1 MPAYAIEKRVAKIPI
16 IDLKAQYKTI
26 RKEVQQAIDA
36 VLESQ
41 HFILGDAVEKFESDA
56 AAYLGAKHAV
66 GVASGSDALLL
77 SLMALGVGP
86 GDAVV
91 VPTFTFVATATA
103 VARLGAA
110 PLFADIEPDSFLI
123 GREQIEMLLAE
134 KTTAARVKAIVPVHL
149 FGRICAV
156 KEMTALGKKHRVKIV
171 EDAAQSFGARDGGKA
186 AGTLGELG
194 CYSFF
199 PTKNLGGIGDAGLVA
214 TADAALAEKIRLL
227 RAHGEGAKY
236 RHDVIG
242 VNSRLD
248 AIQAAVLSVKLRYV
262 ERWCQAR
269 RERAERYGKLFNHLK
284 LLGSGLKSIP
294 DAREPAHAFNYYVI
308 RAERRDALKT
318 HLAAAG
324 VQSEIYYP
332 IPLHLQPCF
341 SYLGYRRGD
350 FPVAEKAAGEVL
362 ALPLYPELTE
372 AQQAA
377 VVESIAAFYRR

>member
-1 MPAYAIEKRVAKIPI
+1 VTKIPI

-26 RKEVQQAIDA
+26 RKELQQAIDE

-41 HFILGDAVEKFESDA
+41 QFILGTAVKKFETEA
-56 AAYLGAKHAV
+56 AAHLGVGHAI

-77 SLMALGVGP
+77 ALTALGVGP
-86 GDAVV
+86 GDGVI

-103 VARLGAA
+103 VARLGAT
-110 PLFADIEPDSFLI
+110 PLFADIEPESFLI
-123 GREQIEMLLAE
+123 SVKQVEMLLADK
-134 KTTAARVKAIVPVHL
+134 KTVARVKAVIPVHL
-149 FGRICAV
+149 FGRMCV
-156 KEMTALGKKHRVKIV
+156 MKEIAALAKRHRISVV
-171 EDAAQSFGARDGGKA
+171 EDAAQAFGARDGSKA
-186 AGTLGELG
+186 AGTLGDFG

-199 PTKNLGGIGDAGLVA
+199 PTKNLGGLGDGGLVA
-214 TADAALAEKIRLL
+214 TGDRPLADKISLL

-248 AIQAAVLSVKLRYV
+248 AIQAAALAVKLRHV
-262 ERWCQAR
+262 ERWCAAR
-269 RERAERYGKLFNHLK
+269 RERARHYGELFHQRK
-284 LLGSGLKSIP
+284 LLGRGVKSIP
-294 DAREPAHAFNYYVI
+294 DAREAVHAFNYYVI
-308 RAERRDALKT
+308 RADRRDALKN

-324 VQSEIYYP
+324 IQTEIYYP

-341 SYLGYRRGD
+341 SHLGYRRGD
-350 FPVAEKAAGEVL
+350 FPVAEKAAEEVL

-377 VVESIAAFYRR
+377 VVESIAAFYGA

>member
-1 MPAYAIEKRVAKIPI
+1 VAKIPI

-26 RKEVQQAIDA
+26 RKEVQQAIDE

-41 HFILGDAVEKFESDA
+41 HFILGDVVERFESDA

-86 GDAVV
+86 GDAVI

-103 VARLGAA
+103 VARLGAT

-134 KTTAARVKAIVPVHL
+134 KKTAARVKAIVPVHL
-149 FGRICAV
+149 FGRMCAM
-156 KEMTALGKKHRVKIV
+156 KEMSALGKKHRVKIV
-171 EDAAQSFGARDGGKA
+171 EDAAQSFGARDGGKS
-186 AGTLGELG
+186 AGTLGDLG

-199 PTKNLGGIGDAGLVA
+199 PTKNLGGAGDAGLVA
-214 TADAALAEKIRLL
+214 TPDAALAAKIRLL
-227 RAHGEGAKY
+227 RAHGEDTKY

-248 AIQAAVLSVKLRYV
+248 AIQAAVLAVKLRYV
-262 ERWCQAR
+262 ELWCAAR
-269 RERAERYGKLFNHLK
+269 RERAERYGKLFLDRK
-284 LLGSGLKSIP
+284 LPGSGLNSIP
-294 DAREPAHAFNYYVI
+294 DAREPAHAFNYYVV
-308 RAERRDALKT
+308 RAERRDALKQ

-324 VQSEIYYP
+324 IQAEIYYP
-332 IPLHLQPCF
+332 TPLHLQPCF

-350 FPVAEKAAGEVL
+350 FPVAEKAAAEVL

-372 AQQAA
+372 VQQTA
-377 VVESIAAFYRR
+377 VVDSIAAFYRR

>member
-1 MPAYAIEKRVAKIPI
+1 MAKIPI

-26 RKEVQQAIDA
+26 RKEVQQAIDE

-41 HFILGDAVEKFESDA
+41 HFILGDVVERFESDA

-86 GDAVV
+86 GDAVI

-103 VARLGAA
+103 VARLGAT

-134 KTTAARVKAIVPVHL
+134 KKTAARVKAIVPVHL
-149 FGRICAV
+149 FGRMCAM
-156 KEMTALGKKHRVKIV
+156 KEMSALGKKHRVKIV
-171 EDAAQSFGARDGGKA
+171 EDAAQSFGARDGGKS
-186 AGTLGELG
+186 AGTLGDLG

-199 PTKNLGGIGDAGLVA
+199 PTKNLGGAGDAGLVA
-214 TADAALAEKIRLL
+214 TPDAALAAKIRLL
-227 RAHGEGAKY
+227 RAHGEDTKY

-248 AIQAAVLSVKLRYV
+248 AIQAAVLAVKLRYV
-262 ERWCQAR
+262 ELWCAAR
-269 RERAERYGKLFNHLK
+269 RERAERYGKLFLDRK
-284 LLGSGLKSIP
+284 LPGSGLNSIP
-294 DAREPAHAFNYYVI
+294 DAREPAHAFNYYVV
-308 RAERRDALKT
+308 RAERRDALKQ

-324 VQSEIYYP
+324 IQAEIYYP
-332 IPLHLQPCF
+332 TPLHLQPCF

-350 FPVAEKAAGEVL
+350 FPVAEKAAAEVL

-372 AQQAA
+372 VQQTA
-377 VVESIAAFYRR
+377 VVDSIAAFYRR

>member
-1 MPAYAIEKRVAKIPI
+1 MAKIPI

-26 RKEVQQAIDA
+26 RKEVQQAIDE

-41 HFILGDAVEKFESDA
+41 HFILGDVVERFESDA

-86 GDAVV
+86 GDAVI

-103 VARLGAA
+103 VARLGAT

-134 KTTAARVKAIVPVHL
+134 KKTAARVKAIVPVHL
-149 FGRICAV
+149 FGRMCAM
-156 KEMTALGKKHRVKIV
+156 KEMSALGKKHRVKIV
-171 EDAAQSFGARDGGKA
+171 EDAAQSFGARDGGKS
-186 AGTLGELG
+186 AGTLVDLG

-199 PTKNLGGIGDAGLVA
+199 PTKNLGGAGDAGLVA
-214 TADAALAEKIRLL
+214 TPDAALAAKIRLL
-227 RAHGEGAKY
+227 RAHGEDTKY

-248 AIQAAVLSVKLRYV
+248 AIQAAVLAVKLRYV
-262 ERWCQAR
+262 ELWCAAR
-269 RERAERYGKLFNHLK
+269 RERAERYGKLFLDRK
-284 LLGSGLKSIP
+284 LPGSGLNSIP
-294 DAREPAHAFNYYVI
+294 DAREPAHAFNYYVV
-308 RAERRDALKT
+308 RAERRDALKQ

-324 VQSEIYYP
+324 IQAEIYYP
-332 IPLHLQPCF
+332 TPLHLQPCF

-350 FPVAEKAAGEVL
+350 FPVAEKAAAEVL

-372 AQQAA
+372 VQQTA
-377 VVESIAAFYRR
+377 VVDSIAAFYRR

>member
-1 MPAYAIEKRVAKIPI
+1 VAKIPI
-16 IDLKAQYKTI
+16 IDLKAQYKSI
-26 RKEVQQAIDA
+26 RKEVQQAIEG

-41 HFILGDAVEKFESDA
+41 HFILGDVVEKFESGT
-56 AAYLGAKHAV
+56 AAYLGAKHAL

-77 SLMALGVGP
+77 SLMALGVGA
-86 GDAVV
+86 GDSVI

-103 VARLGAA
+103 VARLGAT

-123 GREQIEMLLAE
+123 GREQIEMLLAD
-134 KTTAARVKAIVPVHL
+134 KKTAARVKAIVPVHL
-149 FGRICAV
+149 FGRMCAM
-156 KEMTALGKKHRVKIV
+156 KEIAAIAKKHRVGVV
-171 EDAAQSFGARDGGKA
+171 EDAAQSFGARAGGKS

-199 PTKNLGGIGDAGLVA
+199 PTKNLGGIGDGGLVA
-214 TADAALAEKIRLL
+214 TNDAALADKIKLL
-227 RAHGEGAKY
+227 RAHGESAKY

-248 AIQAAVLSVKLRYV
+248 AIQATVLSVKLRHV
-262 ERWCQAR
+262 ERWCAAR
-269 RERAERYGKLFNHLK
+269 RERAEQYGKLFHDRK
-284 LLGSGLKSIP
+284 LPGNGLKSIP
-294 DAREPAHAFNYYVI
+294 DAREPAHAFNYYVV
-308 RAERRDALKT
+308 RAERRDALKN

-324 VQSEIYYP
+324 IQTEIYYP
-332 IPLHLQPCF
+332 TPLHLQPCF
-341 SYLGYRRGD
+341 SYLRYRRGD

-377 VVESIAAFYRR
+377 VVDSIAAFYRR